1 MDVTGS
7 LCFVSSVCP
16 DHYFLDYF
24 NLVLLI
30 FQYRFAFGLVA
41 DAVKF

>member
-16 DHYFLDYF
+16 DYYFLDYF
-24 NLVLLI
+24 NLVLI
-30 FQYRFAFGLVA
+30 FQYRFAFGLVT